1 MMKMKQ
7 FLATLSL
14 LGLFAVLS
22 PSAMATGDDFD
33 INVATEHAK
42 TPSDHEAVAK
52 YYEDAAAATQAKM
65 QEQEQLL
72 EHYQD
77 KSYLYGRRAQDLQSH
92 TEALLH
98 KYEKEADAS
107 IKQAA
112 LHRQMAA
119 KLKENSYSA
128 ARLGH

>member
-1 MMKMKQ
+1 MKIKK
-7 FLATLSL
+7 FLATLSM
-14 LGLFAVLS
+14 LGLFAASS
-22 PSAMATGDDFD
+22 PSALAAGEDFD
-33 INVATEHAK
+33 INVATQEAA

-52 YYEDAAAATQAKM
+52 YYEDVAAETKAKM

-107 IKQAA
+107 IKEAA

-119 KLKENSYSA
+119 RLKGNSYSA
-128 ARLGH
+128 ARTGH

>member
-1 MMKMKQ
+1 MKIKK
-7 FLATLSL
+7 FLATLSM
-14 LGLFAVLS
+14 LGLFAASS
-22 PSAMATGDDFD
+22 PFALAAGEDLD
-33 INVATEHAK
+33 INAAAQYAA

-52 YYEDAAAATQAKM
+52 YYEDVAAETKAKM

-92 TEALLH
+92 TEALVH

-107 IKQAA
+107 IKEAA

-119 KLKENSYSA
+119 KLKGNSYSA
-128 ARLGH
+128 AGLGR

>member
-1 MMKMKQ
+1 MKIKK
-7 FLATLSL
+7 FLATLSM
-14 LGLFAVLS
+14 LGLFAASS
-22 PSAMATGDDFD
+22 PSALAANEDFN
-33 INVATEHAK
+33 INVAAQHAA

-52 YYEDAAAATQAKM
+52 YYEDVAAETKAKM

-107 IKQAA
+107 IKEAA

-119 KLKENSYSA
+119 KLKGNSYSA
-128 ARLGH
+128 AKFGH

>member
-1 MMKMKQ
+1 MKMKQ
-7 FLATLSL
+7 FLAALSL
-14 LGLFAVLS
+14 LGFSAALS
-22 PSAMATGDDFD
+22 PSALAADEDFD
-33 INVATEHAK
+33 INAATEHAA

-52 YYEDAAAATQAKM
+52 YYEDAAAETKAKM

-92 TEALLH
+92 TEALLQ

-107 IKQAA
+107 IKEAA
-112 LHRQMAA
+112 LHREMAA
-119 KLKENSYSA
+119 RLKGNSYSA